1 MKKIHHRK
9 APMVN
14 DSSKRSWDMAIIALL
29 IAVGVIYFPLVNAE
43 FINFDDP
50 DYVYENSYVTG
61 GLSWEGLIYAFST
74 NDMANWHPL
83 TWLSLMLDAQLYG
96 DWAGG
101 FHFTNVMLHA
111 AGVVAYYFAMNS
123 LFKMRMFAFLATLL
137 YAIHPL
143 HVESVAWVSERKGI
157 LSTFFWM
164 LALFAYS
171 YYVHRPSRQRMLLV
185 AAALTFGLMSKQM
198 LVSFPIAILLL
209 DYWPLRREVGLVSLL
224 KEKTLLFAIVAAFAV
239 IAYWAQDSGGAVVS
253 LASASLATRCSNALV
268 AFNGYLLQYAIPVGL
283 YIPRISPQEP
293 HDAALLALSLVAVVV
308 TSAFAVYARSKSPHF
323 TVGILWYWVTILPV
337 IGIIPIG
344 IQWMADRYTDIPLM
358 GISWAI
364 LWPLTSQSSLTASR
378 QRVHVLFFSV
388 VVTVLVCVSATQ
400 VQKWQNSLTLFN
412 HTLAH
417 DPANQL
423 AHLHLGTMY
432 MVESDFSN
440 AELSLAGLINRDDVN
455 PIVRSM
461 AANNLIH
468 MLTTQGRTGDAVK
481 LLGTFPEFDYASHTG
496 TVIDLSNALQ
506 VQGDADSAFAVLN
519 AAIKVIPDHAGL
531 RIASGTVLLGSGDI
545 DGAKGEFAVA
555 IKLAPQMSD
564 AYYNLGL
571 AEARTG
577 NYGEAIENYREA
589 IQIERTRPDFYN
601 NLAVAHGALGEAGEA
616 MDNYRKAIA
625 LKADYALAHYNL
637 ACLLVSEGMLV
648 DAVDQ
653 LNKAY
658 RFSGDN
664 QALATAAQEKLNSLA
679 GIQ

>member
-9 APMVN
+9 APIVE
-14 DSSKRSWDMAIIALL
+14 DSSRRNWNIAIPTLL
-29 IAVGVIYFPLVNAE
+29 VVVGVIYFPLVNAE

-50 DYVYENSYVTG
+50 DYVYENSYVTS
-61 GLSWEGLIYAFST
+61 GLSWKGLIYAFST

-83 TWLSLMLDAQLYG
+83 TWLSLMLDAQIYG
-96 DWAGG
+96 DWPGG

-111 AGVVAYYFAMNS
+111 AGVVAYYFALNS
-123 LFKMRMFAFLATLL
+123 LFKARTFAFLATLL

-164 LALFAYS
+164 LALLAYS
-171 YYVHRPSRQRMLLV
+171 YYVRQPSRQRMLLV

-308 TSAFAVYARSKSPHF
+308 TSAFAVYARNKSPHF

-344 IQWMADRYTDIPLM
+344 IQWMADRYTDIPLI

-364 LWPLTSQSSLTASR
+364 LWPLTSHSSLPAFPR
-378 QRVHVLFFSV
+378 RVHVLLWSV
-388 VVTVLVCVSATQ
+388 VATVLVILSASQ
-400 VQKWQNSLTLFN
+400 VQKWQNTLSLFN

-432 MVESDFSN
+432 MVESDFPK
-440 AELSLAGLINRDDVN
+440 AELSLAGLVSRDEVH

-468 MLTTQGRTGDAVK
+468 MLTTQGHAADAVK
-481 LLGTFPEFDYASHTG
+481 VLEVFPEFDYASHTD
-496 TVIDLSNALQ
+496 TVIDLVYTLQ
-506 VQGDADSAFAVLN
+506 VQGDAESAFDVLN
-519 AAIKVIPDHAGL
+519 AAIEAVPDHAGL
-531 RIASGTVLLGSGDI
+531 RIASGAVLFSSGNI
-545 DGAKGEFAVA
+545 DRAKRQFAMA

-564 AYYNLGL
+564 AHYNLGL

-577 NYGEAIENYREA
+577 NYREGIEHYRMA
-589 IQIERTRPDFYN
+589 IQIEPTRADFYN
-601 NLAVAHGALGEAGEA
+601 NLAVAHAALGVSSEA
-616 MDNYRKAIA
+616 MSDYRKAIA

-648 DAVDQ
+648 DAVDH
-653 LNKAY
+653 LNKAHQ
-658 RFSGDN
+658 FSGDN
-664 QALATAAQEKLNSLA
+664 HALATAAQEKLNSVA